1 MNNTDFEP
9 MTPMEE
15 TAQAG
20 QPADEKAAAPEYVR
34 QPRREKQSRPAQP
47 KVRRVGF
54 FTLGIALI
62 LTGGCIAA
70 SMVLK
75 DFPLFTV
82 AKLAPLVLVA
92 LGVEVLWANARKGDA
107 QLKYDLLSMFVCFVL
122 ICASMAAA
130 TVPILL
136 RYYGPDREYTERR
149 LEQELE
155 QQLQEKLPVGSV
167 LDGYSSVDLSRME
180 FDKEMTLADLKTED
194 WVRVNLTLAGT
205 YADEN
210 AFAEACAQMLPTLR
224 ELGVNQVNFRSEN
237 EDDQWELQIGG
248 VFQMNASAQELAG
261 QMTHMVR
268 YWEDDSYTWWDEA
281 NLKAYL
287 AEKAQTDLQEPQPE
301 EEPVESAVEE
311 SGETSAEVAAV
322 ENG

>member
-9 MTPMEE
+9 MNPMEE
-15 TAQAG
+15 AAQPEM
-20 QPADEKAAAPEYVR
+20 QADRPQGAL
-34 QPRREKQSRPAQP
+34 QPRRAQKMRQERP

-70 SMVLK
+70 SMILP

-122 ICASMAAA
+122 ICASMGAA
-130 TVPILL
+130 TLPILL

-155 QQLQEKLPVGSV
+155 EQLNEKLPDGIV
-167 LDGYSSVDLSRME
+167 LDGYSYVDLNRME
-180 FDKEMTLADLKTED
+180 FDREMTLADLKTED
-194 WVRVNLTLAGT
+194 LVRVNLTLAGA

-210 AFAEACAQMLPTLR
+210 AFAEACAQMLPALR
-224 ELGVNQVNFRSEN
+224 ELGVDQVDFHSEN
-237 EDDQWELQIGG
+237 GDDQWELQIGG
-248 VFQMNASAQELAG
+248 PFQMNASAQELAV
-261 QMTHMVR
+261 QVTHMVR
-268 YWEDDSYTWWDEA
+268 YWEDDSYTWWDEDE
-281 NLKAYL
+281 LTEHL
-287 AEKAQTDLQEPQPE
+287 AEQENTGLQEPQPE
-301 EEPVESAVEE
+301 ADSTEITMEQA
-311 SGETSAEVAAV
+311 GETSAEVTAM

>member
-9 MTPMEE
+9 MNPMEE
-15 TAQAG
+15 TAQPEM
-20 QPADEKAAAPEYVR
+20 QADRPQGAP
-34 QPRREKQSRPAQP
+34 QPRRAQKMRQERP

-70 SMVLK
+70 SMILP

-122 ICASMAAA
+122 ICASMGAA
-130 TVPILL
+130 TLPILL

-155 QQLQEKLPVGSV
+155 EQLNEKLPDGIV
-167 LDGYSSVDLSRME
+167 LDGYSYVDLNRME
-180 FDKEMTLADLKTED
+180 FDREMTLADLKTED
-194 WVRVNLTLAGT
+194 LVRVNLTLAGA

-210 AFAEACAQMLPTLR
+210 AFAEACAKMLPALR
-224 ELGVNQVNFRSEN
+224 ELGVDQVDFHSEN
-237 EDDQWELQIGG
+237 GDDQWELQIGG
-248 VFQMNASAQELAG
+248 PFQMNASAQELAV
-261 QMTHMVR
+261 QVTHMVR
-268 YWEDDSYTWWDEA
+268 YWEDDSYTWWDEDE
-281 NLKAYL
+281 LTEHL
-287 AEKAQTDLQEPQPE
+287 AEQENTDLQEPQPE
-301 EEPVESAVEE
+301 ADSTEIAMEQA
-311 SGETSAEVAAV
+311 GETSAEVTAM

>member
-9 MTPMEE
+9 MNPMEE
-15 TAQAG
+15 TAQPEM
-20 QPADEKAAAPEYVR
+20 QADRPQGAP
-34 QPRREKQSRPAQP
+34 QPRRVQKMRQERP

-70 SMVLK
+70 SMILP

-122 ICASMAAA
+122 ICASMGAA
-130 TVPILL
+130 TLPILL

-155 QQLQEKLPVGSV
+155 EQLNEKLPDGIV
-167 LDGYSSVDLSRME
+167 LDGYSYVNLNRME
-180 FDKEMTLADLKTED
+180 FDREMTLADLKTED
-194 WVRVNLTLAGT
+194 LVRVNLTLAGA

-210 AFAEACAQMLPTLR
+210 AFAEACAQMLPALR
-224 ELGVNQVNFRSEN
+224 ELGVDQVDFHSEN
-237 EDDQWELQIGG
+237 GDDQWELQIGG
-248 VFQMNASAQELAG
+248 PFQMNASAQELTV
-261 QMTHMVR
+261 QVTHMVR
-268 YWEDDSYTWWDEA
+268 YWEDDSYTWWDEDE
-281 NLKAYL
+281 LTEHL
-287 AEKAQTDLQEPQPE
+287 AEQENTDQQEPQPE
-301 EEPVESAVEE
+301 ADSTEITMEQA
-311 SGETSAEVAAV
+311 GEANAEVATAV